1 MPASDLVSSTAPA
14 VFAQGWAMGA
24 GLILAIGAQNALVLR
39 QGLRREHVGA
49 VVAVCT
55 VSDWLLISLGV
66 FGLGA
71 LIQGRPL
78 LLEAFRFGGAA
89 FLLGYAWL
97 AARRAWSHTA
107 GLEATGPKASLG
119 ATLSAAF
126 AFTYLN
132 PHVYLDTVVLLGG
145 LGARQPAELRPAF
158 AAGAGLAS
166 AMWFGL
172 LGFGAA
178 AAAPRL
184 RNAHTWRVIDA
195 AVALLMAAL
204 GLQLLLQPL

>member
-1 MPASDLVSSTAPA
+1 MPAAALASTSAPA
-14 VFAQGWAMGA
+14 AFAQGWAMGA

-55 VSDWLLISLGV
+55 LSDWLLIALGV

-71 LIQGRPL
+71 LIQDRPL
-78 LLEAFRFGGAA
+78 LLEAFRLGGAA
-89 FLLGYAWL
+89 FLIGYALL
-97 AARRAWSHTA
+97 AARRAWRPSAGLQTA
-107 GLEATGPKASLG
+107 GHAASLR

-145 LGARQPAELRPAF
+145 LGARQQADLRAAF
-158 AAGAGLAS
+158 AAGAAVAS
-166 AMWFGL
+166 ALWFSL

-178 AAAPRL
+178 AAAPWL
-184 RNAHTWRVIDA
+184 RSAHTWRVIDA
-195 AVALLMAAL
+195 LVALLMAAL